1 MTRRIMKFRTQ
12 EFGIEGERK
21 ERMDERREVEREIDE
36 RREVER
42 EDG

>member
-1 MTRRIMKFRTQ
+1 MRGGKS
-12 EFGIEGERK
+12 K

>member
-1 MTRRIMKFRTQ
+1 MRGGKS
-12 EFGIEGERK
+12 K
-21 ERMDERREVEREIDE
+21 ERMDEMRAVEREMDE